1 MRAARFLLSLLL
13 AAGIVSLCFSST
25 AAAAPVRSAAPP
37 ASANGLP
44 DPLPVD
50 NTPSNNRTAVVD
62 ALKSGNI
69 GNSQMI
75 EEYFNKYELPRM
87 TSHTLRQESD
97 TFSSREGDLP
107 TYRRKF
113 KSSYL
118 NQVKAGPAR
127 AKLNEIVFEFLTKKI
142 VLGKFDPVLKY
153 NAVLMIGDLTDD
165 EASTQKTAL
174 LYARAY
180 TALMTLA
187 KNPKPQM
194 DYLKVAALV
203 GLQRSAEALA
213 TAPAGPAHEE
223 LMMTMLTLIGQQQPP
238 EGRTA
243 GGHAWIRASAA
254 RVLGSLG
261 YVGKDYAV
269 PKALVK
275 VVMDETALPSL
286 RFAAVESLGQLNY
299 PADAKVDIKPYVR
312 EIGKLAVE
320 SIKKQLAD
328 RESRAE
334 NRTAV
339 ADDLTTRRKLKS
351 IVHSVNIA
359 LVGEGGRSGLLK
371 LAGSQDKS
379 GKPLT
384 DALRSIDT
392 SLDKDAVDEIPDQ
405 VTKLEEV
412 LQTAYG
418 LPRSTTDKAV
428 VAQ

>member
-1 MRAARFLLSLLL
+1 M
-13 AAGIVSLCFSST
+13 
-25 AAAAPVRSAAPP
+25 AAAAPVRSAAPA
-37 ASANGLP
+37 ASTNGLP

-50 NTPSNNRTAVVD
+50 NTLSNNRTAVVD

-69 GNSQMI
+69 GNLQTI

-87 TSHTLRQESD
+87 TSHTLRQESES
-97 TFSSREGDLP
+97 FSSREGDLP
-107 TYRRKF
+107 AYRRKF

-118 NQVKAGPAR
+118 NQAKQGPAR

-142 VLGKFDPVLKY
+142 IASKSTDNVLKY
-153 NAVLMIGDLTDD
+153 NAMLMIGDLTADD
-165 EASTQKTAL
+165 AAPGKSPP
-174 LYARAY
+174 LYPKAY
-180 TALMTLA
+180 QFLVSAA
-187 KNPKPQM
+187 KSSNPKV
-194 DYLKVAALV
+194 DHLKVAALV
-203 GLQRSAEALA
+203 GLQRQAEALA
-213 TAPAGPAHEE
+213 SSALGPAHEE
-223 LMMTMLTLIGQQQPP
+223 LMTTMLALIGQQQPP

-269 PKALVK
+269 PKALGK
-275 VVMDETALPSL
+275 VVMDETALPSV

-299 PADAKVDIKPYVR
+299 PADAKLDIKPYVR

-320 SIKKQLAD
+320 SIRKHLAD

-384 DALRSIDT
+384 DVLRSIDT
-392 SLDKDAVDEIPDQ
+392 SLDKDAVDEIPDH